1 MNASSV
7 EGVGRKHLSGI
18 LPGDLLPVG
27 LAALGLALGL
37 LVARAPLVPL
47 LLGLG
52 GVIVLAGTFMEPLFG
67 LGVALWLG
75 PLRAWLEIRSPGIAP
90 HVGQAVLV
98 LVLVA
103 WVAQGILRRKVS
115 FAIPAGLA
123 PLLVF
128 IAVALLS
135 LWSPVSEWHGALELL
150 KWMQV
155 ALVAILVHDRLRT
168 GTVDSRSADSRR
180 ADSRW
185 AVALLGASAAFQ
197 ALIGLWQFGLLRLGP
212 LTPIEIKEFAISERF
227 SRAYGSFQQ
236 PNPFAGFLG
245 LVGALL
251 VGITLSL
258 LVDRWRTQGLRAGLR
273 AAVWPGAPALLVV
286 AGLVASWSRGG
297 WMGFAAAMLAIA
309 VMLPRRGWW
318 GPVLLA
324 GLLAL
329 GGLLL
334 MTGRVPAPL
343 VDRLMGFLA
352 YTRFEDVRGVAV
364 TDATFAVIER
374 MAHWQAALGMWRD
387 HFWVGIG
394 WGGYETAYPTYR
406 LIRWALPLGH
416 AHNTYLNLLA
426 ETGLLGLCAYL
437 GWLGIVGVRLLHTL
451 SRPETLK
458 DPWRRALTLGLVGA
472 WTHFVVHSFVDSLM
486 VNNVHLH
493 VGVLLALSLW
503 VSRPG
508 ALPGPRL
515 HVTAGPDAGE
525 GDVIGT
531 VMGLPATGE
540 SPAKL

>member
-1 MNASSV
+1 MNLASV
-7 EGVGRKHLSGI
+7 EGAGRKHLAG
-18 LPGDLLPVG
+18 LLAAG
-27 LAALGLALGL
+27 LAVLGLALGL

-52 GVIVLAGTFMEPLFG
+52 GVVVLAGTFKEPLFG
-67 LGVALWLG
+67 LGVALWVG
-75 PLRAWLEIRSPGIAP
+75 PLRAWLEIRSPGMAP

-103 WVAQGILRRKVS
+103 WVSQGMVRRKVS
-115 FAIPAGLA
+115 FVIPTGLA

-128 IAVALLS
+128 IGVALLS

-150 KWMQV
+150 KWVQV
-155 ALVAILVHDRLRT
+155 ALVAILVHDRLRA
-168 GTVDSRSADSRR
+168 GTVDSRSANSRRADSRR
-180 ADSRW
+180 SADSRW

-212 LTPIEIKEFAISERF
+212 LTPIEIREFAISERF

-251 VGITLSL
+251 VGITVSL
-258 LVDRWRTQGLRAGLR
+258 LFDRWRTQGLRAGLQ
-273 AAVWPGAPALLVV
+273 AVVWPGAPALLVV

-324 GLLAL
+324 GLLGA

-334 MTGRVPAPL
+334 MTGRLPAPL

-394 WGGYETAYPTYR
+394 WGGYETAYPAYR
-406 LIRWALPLGH
+406 LIRWVLPLGH

-426 ETGLLGLCAYL
+426 ETGVLGLCAYL

-451 SRPETLK
+451 SRPETLN

-493 VGVLLALSLW
+493 VGVLLALTLW
-503 VSRPG
+503 VSRRG
-508 ALPGPRL
+508 AE
-515 HVTAGPDAGE
+515 AG
-525 GDVIGT
+525 T
-531 VMGLPATGE
+531 ATGMQATGVP
-540 SPAKL
+540 PARHHSTGGYLGSDT